1 MSQEEIQN
9 QPQQMEETKQE
20 KPNEEVLILTIEE
33 AQELMNQLNET
44 KKQVDRVN
52 EQLDKTNEELKK
64 SKFYRG
70 MGHADKFLI
79 YNESND
85 GEIEKLHAINGSFSN
100 EKVQEIIKKIKEKY

>member
-1 MSQEEIQN
+1 MK
-9 QPQQMEETKQE
+9 TKLAFSYY
-20 KPNEEVLILTIEE
+20 NEEYTIDISSNECILSLIENNIKTCK
-33 AQELMNQLNET
+33 QLGVTYPNDE
-44 KKQVDRVN
+44 VDDEIRKFV
-52 EQLDKTNEELKK
+52 DEELKK

-100 EKVQEIIKKIKEKY
+100 EKVQEIIKKIKEEY

>member
-1 MSQEEIQN
+1 MKTKLTFSYYNQEFTIDISSNEHILSLIEN
-9 QPQQMEETKQE
+9 KINKCKQPDFTI
-20 KPNEEVLILTIEE
+20 PNNEVDDIIR
-33 AQELMNQLNET
+33 NF
-44 KKQVDRVN
+44 VDG
-52 EQLDKTNEELKK
+52 ELKK
-64 SKFYRG
+64 SEIYRG

>member
-1 MSQEEIQN
+1 MK
-9 QPQQMEETKQE
+9 TKLTFSYY
-20 KPNEEVLILTIEE
+20 NEECTIDISNNEYILSLIENNIKTCK
-33 AQELMNQLNET
+33 QLGVTYPNDE
-44 KKQVDRVN
+44 VDDEIRKFV
-52 EQLDKTNEELKK
+52 DEELKK

-85 GEIEKLHAINGSFSN
+85 GEIEILHAINGSFSN